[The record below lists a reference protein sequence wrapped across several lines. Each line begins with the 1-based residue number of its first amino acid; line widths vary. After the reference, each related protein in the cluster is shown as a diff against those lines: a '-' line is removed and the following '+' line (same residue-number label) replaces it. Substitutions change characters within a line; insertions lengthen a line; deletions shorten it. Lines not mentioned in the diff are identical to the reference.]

1 MRFPLAIAG
10 SLLLVPTVLAAQNVQ
25 GKVFDTYTRGPLSG
39 VSVSSGASA
48 TTVSG
53 QDGSF
58 SLPCT
63 PNMTVDFRVLGYSA
77 HKAQVANCADAL
89 LVGLASSTQ
98 NLNAVNVVGTRDGLS
113 VSQPLSATTLSRT
126 ELDRGPGVFLD
137 DALNAIPG
145 VRMERRTMSGGQRI
159 TIRGYGNRTNFDG
172 SGFKALL
179 NGVPI
184 TDAEGVTMM
193 DDIDFA
199 TLGQVDVIRGP
210 ASSLYGAG
218 IAGVVNLYTMRP
230 TRAGTSFEQEIMSGA
245 DGLLRSDTRIGT
257 VGNNSTLLVNY
268 GHQGYDSYRVQSAS
282 TKDHAMFLGDFRP
295 SARRTIS
302 AFLTY
307 ANSYDERAGQL
318 DSASF
323 FNKKNVGETPY
334 INNDGHNRM
343 ESVRVGVTHSYKI
356 NEKFENVVTGYF
368 SGVAREDVFA
378 VGINPRSNQTFGAR
392 AVVNSRFMPSGR
404 PITGVTGFDF
414 EQTNQFA
421 KGYPLTNKVQGGI
434 TTDLETRTMQYSAF
448 SQWDISLPAS
458 FMLTAGASLNFI
470 EYSLADRL
478 TNTANPTHRD
488 LTGRKTYDPV
498 VMPRV
503 SLLRMFGN
511 NQSVYASFSQG
522 FTPATSSDAVIPFTG
537 EPNVGLKPER
547 ANQIEVGT
555 KGSLLDQRLS
565 YQLALF
571 QLKVSDKLTS
581 QSVFNSAGTQL
592 YAYTVNAGDQ
602 VNNGAELTVSYSAL
616 RAPVGVLASF
626 RPFLSYAYS
635 DFKYDNF
642 KNNNNNNAGTIN
654 YDGKAVVGVP
664 KNVYT
669 VGADV
674 SFLGGVYANGTAEHR
689 DAMPLTYDNVH
700 SAPAY
705 TLINARG
712 GIRHALGSHLD
723 ADAFV
728 GAQNITSELYY
739 TMAFLNGNYS
749 AASPAVFLPG
759 PYTSKVYGGL
769 KVSIHP

>member
-10 SLLLVPTVLAAQNVQ
+10 SLLVPTVLAAQNVQ

-63 PNMTVDFRVLGYSA
+63 PNMTVDFRVLGYNS

-98 NLNAVNVVGTRDGLS
+98 NLNAVNVVGTRDGMS
-113 VSQPLSATTLSRT
+113 VAQPLSVASLSRT

-218 IAGVVNLYTMRP
+218 IGGVVNLYTLRP
-230 TRAGTSFEQEIMSGA
+230 TRAGTSVEQELLSGA
-245 DGLLRSDTRIGT
+245 DGLLRSDTRIGS

-295 SARRTIS
+295 SDRRTIS

-356 NEKFENVVTGYF
+356 NSRFENVVTGYF

-392 AVVNSRFMPSGR
+392 AVINSRFMPSGR

-421 KGYPLTNKVQGGI
+421 KGYPLTNKIQGGI

-448 SQWDISLPAS
+448 SQWEVALPAS
-458 FMLTAGASLNFI
+458 FVLTAGGSLNFI
-470 EYSLADRL
+470 EYALADRL

-488 LTGRKTYDPV
+488 LTGRKVYDPV
-498 VMPRV
+498 FMPRV
-503 SLLRMFGN
+503 ALLRMFGN
-511 NQSVYASFSQG
+511 SQSVYASFSQG

-537 EPNVGLKPER
+537 EPNEGLKPER

-571 QLKVSDKLTS
+571 SLNVTDKLTS

-654 YDGKAVVGVP
+654 YDGKSVVGVP
-664 KNVYT
+664 KSVYT

-705 TLINARG
+705 TLVNARG
-712 GIRHALGSHLD
+712 GIRHSLGAHLD

-728 GAQNITSELYY
+728 GAQNLTNQLYY
-739 TMAFLNGNYS
+739 TMAFLNGNYA